1 MINIEKSVHINKPV
15 AEVFAFVTAFSNDA
29 KWQSDLVRSEQTS
42 PGPLG
47 VGSTGLYVQ
56 KFMGQELKS
65 QVEVTEFESPKRMG
79 AKTTSGPV
87 QYEYLMAFEDM
98 GGGTHLTMTF
108 KGEPGG
114 LFKVAEGLVK
124 GELDKSLGRDLAKL
138 KHVLEG

>member
-1 MINIEKSVHINKPV
+1 MINLEKSVHINKPV
-15 AEVFAFVTAFSNDA
+15 AEVFAFMSEFANDM
-29 KWQSDLVRSEQTS
+29 KWQSDLISSEQTS
-42 PGPLG
+42 AGPLG

-56 KFMGQELKS
+56 KFMGRELKNN
-65 QVEVTEFESPKRMG
+65 VEVTVYDPPKRFG

-87 QYEYLMAFEDM
+87 QFEYLATFEDM

-124 GELDKSLGRDLAKL
+124 GELEKSLDRDFVKL
-138 KHVLEG
+138 KQILES

>member
-1 MINIEKSVHINKPV
+1 MINLEKSVHINKPV
-15 AEVFAFVTAFSNDA
+15 AEVFAFLTEFSNDA

-47 VGSTGLYVQ
+47 VGTTALYVQ
-56 KFMGQELKS
+56 KFMGTELNS
-65 QVEVTEFESPKRMG
+65 NVVVTAYEPPKRFA

-87 QYEYLMAFEDM
+87 QYDYVLTFEDM
-98 GGGTHLTMTF
+98 GGGTHVTMTF

-124 GELDKSLGRDLAKL
+124 GELGKGLDRDLAKL
-138 KHVLEG
+138 KALLEA